1 LLLTCTE
8 GITMNPSRLTAATA
22 DEHARDLR
30 TAAARARL
38 AARVEICHRTAVD
51 RAVGLLHRVRPQPD
65 PCAC

>member
-1 LLLTCTE
+1 
-8 GITMNPSRLTAATA
+8 MNPSRLTAATA

-38 AARVEICHRTAVD
+38 AARAELCRRTAVD
-51 RAVGLLHRVRPQPD
+51 RAIRLLHLVRPQPD